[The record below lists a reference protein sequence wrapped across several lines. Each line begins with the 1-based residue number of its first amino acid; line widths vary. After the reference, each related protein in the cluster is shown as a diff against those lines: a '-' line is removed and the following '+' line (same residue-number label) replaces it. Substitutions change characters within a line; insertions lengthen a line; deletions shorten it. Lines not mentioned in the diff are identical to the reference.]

1 MNSRIFVNI
10 LLCIAKISFNMNYI
24 EETGGLS
31 QVAVK
36 SQLNQFLVGTKL
48 AFVC

>member
-1 MNSRIFVNI
+1 MNGRIFVNI
-10 LLCIAKISFNMNYI
+10 FLCIAKIIFNMNYVGK
-24 EETGGLS
+24 TGGLS